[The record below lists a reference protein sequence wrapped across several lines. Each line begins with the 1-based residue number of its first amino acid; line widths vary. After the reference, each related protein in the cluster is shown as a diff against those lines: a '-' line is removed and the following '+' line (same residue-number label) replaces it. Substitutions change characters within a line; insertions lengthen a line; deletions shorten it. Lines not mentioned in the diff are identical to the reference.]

1 MESTRISKFTQE
13 EYEYEQRELDE
24 LKKLYSSIVKIERGY
39 QCLLSLINQTVKD
52 GKEFL
57 NKHSGIKRMGN
68 KSTYSVNEVPSPFTP
83 SQWYSYGVG
92 LDRKIDQLRDLG
104 FKLEG
109 LHRIDFNPSKY
120 LDGIIE
126 YSLKEAQERIY
137 NDEQY

>member
-1 MESTRISKFTQE
+1 MERTKISKFTQE
-13 EYEYEQRELDE
+13 QYEYEQGKLDE
-24 LKKLYSSIVKIERGY
+24 LKELYSSIVKIEREY
-39 QCLLSLINQTVKD
+39 QCLLTLINQTVKD

-57 NKHSGIKRMGN
+57 NKHSGIKRTGN
-68 KSTYSVNEVPSPFTP
+68 RSTYSANEVPSPFTP

-104 FKLEG
+104 FKMEG
-109 LHRIDFNPSKY
+109 LHQIDFNPSKY
-120 LDGIIE
+120 LDGIRE